1 MKLKNDIV
9 NLIVRVEHHLCP
21 QYCGVVD
28 RRRVIAFLLLTISEL
43 IIIPYHIMLFLLVKE
58 PYGLSLCGL
67 HTFVF
72 CILQFL
78 VWKRKIAFVKG
89 ISSLYFLMFAKLA
102 LDSVFCINF
111 GFANDNLSVI
121 CNLFVVFILAIT
133 ALSQTLYKTCIII
146 TVGMIPML
154 LIYLF
159 STPLVPA
166 LFSTPLVPALFSM
179 KTIFLG
185 FMMLVYV
192 TVYNMSIVTKG
203 LRQPKRMARVENKAL
218 NMLADL
224 KDNEPEAAESLM
236 KRLTPDVREK
246 IITHASKHLFNEEL
260 DRVAWDQVCDGLTFS
275 EKEICK
281 LILQGHT
288 LKEICAELNKSES
301 NITSQRCHIRKK
313 LNMDRRDDLRRTLEV
328 RFYDAQKQVKKSEAE
343 NS

>member
-28 RRRVIAFLLLTISEL
+28 RRRIIAFLLLTISEL

-58 PYGLSLCGL
+58 PYGFSLCGL
-67 HTFVF
+67 HTLLF
-72 CILQFL
+72 CIMQFL
-78 VWKRKIAFVKG
+78 IWKRKIAFVKG
-89 ISSLYFLMFAKLA
+89 ISSLYLLLYAKLT
-102 LDSVFCINF
+102 LDSLLCINF
-111 GFANDNLSVI
+111 GLASDRLSIV
-121 CNLFVVFILAIT
+121 CNLFVIFILAIT
-133 ALSQTLYKTCIII
+133 ALSQMLHKTCAII
-146 TVGMIPML
+146 TVGMIPVL
-154 LIYLF
+154 LIYFF
-159 STPLVPA
+159 STSLMLA
-166 LFSTPLVPALFSM
+166 LFSLKAV
-179 KTIFLG
+179 FLG
-185 FMMLVYV
+185 FMLLLYV
-192 TVYNMSIVTKG
+192 AVYNMGIVTKG

-246 IITHASKHLFNEEL
+246 IITHASEHLFKEEL
-260 DRVAWDQVCDGLTFS
+260 DRVAWDQVCEGLTFS

-281 LILQGHT
+281 LILQGRT
-288 LKEICAELNKSES
+288 LKEICAKLNKSES

-328 RFYDAQKQVKKSEAE
+328 RFYDAQKQVKKSGAE

>member
-1 MKLKNDIV
+1 MKLKNDMV

-21 QYCGVVD
+21 LYCGVVD
-28 RRRVIAFLLLTISEL
+28 RRRIIAFLLLTISEL
-43 IIIPYHIMLFLLVKE
+43 IIIPYHIMLFLVMKE
-58 PYGLSLCGL
+58 SYGLSLCCL

-72 CILQFL
+72 CLLQFL

-89 ISSLYFLMFAKLA
+89 ISSLYLLMFAKLA

-111 GFANDNLSVI
+111 GLANDNLSVI
-121 CNLFVVFILAIT
+121 SNLFVVFILAIT
-133 ALSQTLYKTCIII
+133 ALSQALYKTCTI

-159 STPLVPA
+159 SIPLMSV
-166 LFSTPLVPALFSM
+166 LFSL

-192 TVYNMSIVTKG
+192 AVYNMSIVTKG

-224 KDNEPEAAESLM
+224 KDNQPEAAESLM
-236 KRLTPDVREK
+236 KRLTPDVRQK
-246 IITHASKHLFNEEL
+246 IITHASEHLFNEEL
-260 DRVAWDQVCDGLTFS
+260 NRVAWDQVCDGLTFS

>member
-1 MKLKNDIV
+1 MKLKSDIV

-28 RRRVIAFLLLTISEL
+28 RRRIIAFLLLTISEL
-43 IIIPYHIMLFLLVKE
+43 IIIPYHIMLFLVMKE
-58 PYGLSLCGL
+58 SYGLSLCCL

-72 CILQFL
+72 CLLQFL

-111 GFANDNLSVI
+111 GLANDNLSVI

-133 ALSQTLYKTCIII
+133 ALSQALYKTCTII
-146 TVGMIPML
+146 TVGMIPLL

-159 STPLVPA
+159 SIPLM
-166 LFSTPLVPALFSM
+166 SALFSM

-185 FMMLVYV
+185 FMML
-192 TVYNMSIVTKG
+192 VYNMSIVTKG

-224 KDNEPEAAESLM
+224 KDNQPEAAESLM

-246 IITHASKHLFNEEL
+246 IITHASEHLFNEEL
-260 DRVAWDQVCDGLTFS
+260 NRVAWDQVCDGLTFS

>member
-1 MKLKNDIV
+1 M
-9 NLIVRVEHHLCP
+9 RVEHHLCP

-67 HTFVF
+67 YTFVF
-72 CILQFL
+72 CILQL
-78 VWKRKIAFVKG
+78 LIWKRKIAFVKG
-89 ISSLYFLMFAKLA
+89 ISSLYLLMFAKLA

-111 GFANDNLSVI
+111 GFANDDLSVI

-133 ALSQTLYKTCIII
+133 ALSQTLYKTCAII

-159 STPLVPA
+159 STPLM
-166 LFSTPLVPALFSM
+166 PALFSM
-179 KTIFLG
+179 KAVFLG

-192 TVYNMSIVTKG
+192 AVYNMSIVTKG

-236 KRLTPDVREK
+236 KRLTPDVRQK
-246 IITHASKHLFNEEL
+246 IITHASEHLYNEEL
-260 DRVAWDQVCDGLTFS
+260 NRVAWDQVCDGLTFS

-343 NS
+343 

>member
-1 MKLKNDIV
+1 MKLKNDMV

-21 QYCGVVD
+21 LYCGVVD
-28 RRRVIAFLLLTISEL
+28 RRRIIAFLLLTISEL
-43 IIIPYHIMLFLLVKE
+43 IIIPYHIMLFLVMKE
-58 PYGLSLCGL
+58 SYGLSLCCL

-72 CILQFL
+72 CLLQFL

-89 ISSLYFLMFAKLA
+89 ISSLYLLMFAKLA

-111 GFANDNLSVI
+111 GLANDNLSVI
-121 CNLFVVFILAIT
+121 SNLFVVFILAIT
-133 ALSQTLYKTCIII
+133 ALSQALYKTCTII

-159 STPLVPA
+159 SIPLMSV
-166 LFSTPLVPALFSM
+166 LFSL

-192 TVYNMSIVTKG
+192 AVYNMSIVTKG

-224 KDNEPEAAESLM
+224 KDNKPEAESLM

-246 IITHASKHLFNEEL
+246 IITHASEHLFNEEL
-260 DRVAWDQVCDGLTFS
+260 NRVAWDQVCDGLTFS

-281 LILQGHT
+281 LILQGRT

>member
-1 MKLKNDIV
+1 MYF
-9 NLIVRVEHHLCP
+9 LI
-21 QYCGVVD
+21 
-28 RRRVIAFLLLTISEL
+28 
-43 IIIPYHIMLFLLVKE
+43 
-58 PYGLSLCGL
+58 
-67 HTFVF
+67 
-72 CILQFL
+72 
-78 VWKRKIAFVKG
+78 WKRKIAFVKG

-111 GFANDNLSVI
+111 GFANDDLSVI

-133 ALSQTLYKTCIII
+133 ALSQTLYKTCAII

-159 STPLVPA
+159 STPLMPA
-166 LFSTPLVPALFSM
+166 LFSL
-179 KTIFLG
+179 KTVFLG

-192 TVYNMSIVTKG
+192 AVYNMSIVTKG

-224 KDNEPEAAESLM
+224 KDNQPEAAESLM
-236 KRLTPDVREK
+236 KRLTPDVRQK
-246 IITHASKHLFNEEL
+246 IITHASEHLFNEEL
-260 DRVAWDQVCDGLTFS
+260 NRVAWDQVCDGLTFS

>member
-28 RRRVIAFLLLTISEL
+28 RRRIIAFLLLTISEL

-89 ISSLYFLMFAKLA
+89 ISSLYLLMFAKLA
-102 LDSVFCINF
+102 LDSVFCLNF
-111 GFANDNLSVI
+111 GLANDDLSVI
-121 CNLFVVFILAIT
+121 SNLFVIFILAIT
-133 ALSQTLYKTCIII
+133 ALSQTLYKTCTII
-146 TVGMIPML
+146 TVGMIPLL

-159 STPLVPA
+159 STPLM
-166 LFSTPLVPALFSM
+166 PALFSM
-179 KTIFLG
+179 KAIFLG
-185 FMMLVYV
+185 FVMLVYV
-192 TVYNMSIVTKG
+192 AVYMSIVTKG

-224 KDNEPEAAESLM
+224 KDNELEAAESLM
-236 KRLTPDVREK
+236 NRLTPDVREK
-246 IITHASKHLFNEEL
+246 IITHASEHLFKEEL
-260 DRVAWDQVCDGLTFS
+260 DRVTWDQVCDGLTFS

-328 RFYDAQKQVKKSEAE
+328 RFYDAQKQVKKSGAE
-343 NS
+343 RS

>member
-1 MKLKNDIV
+1 MKLKNDMV

-21 QYCGVVD
+21 LYCGVVD
-28 RRRVIAFLLLTISEL
+28 RRRIIAFLLLTISEL
-43 IIIPYHIMLFLLVKE
+43 IIIPYHIMLFLVMKE
-58 PYGLSLCGL
+58 SYGLSLCCL

-72 CILQFL
+72 CLLQFL

-89 ISSLYFLMFAKLA
+89 ISSLYLLMFAKLA

-111 GFANDNLSVI
+111 GLANDNLSVI
-121 CNLFVVFILAIT
+121 SNLFVVFILAIT
-133 ALSQTLYKTCIII
+133 ALSQALYKTCTII

-159 STPLVPA
+159 SIPLMSV
-166 LFSTPLVPALFSM
+166 LFSL
-179 KTIFLG
+179 KTVFLG

-192 TVYNMSIVTKG
+192 AVYNMSIVTKG

-224 KDNEPEAAESLM
+224 KDNQPEAESLM
-236 KRLTPDVREK
+236 KRLTPDVRQK
-246 IITHASKHLFNEEL
+246 IITHASEHLFKEEL
-260 DRVAWDQVCDGLTFS
+260 DRVAWDQVCDVLTFS

-281 LILQGHT
+281 LILQGRT

>member
-1 MKLKNDIV
+1 
-9 NLIVRVEHHLCP
+9 
-21 QYCGVVD
+21 
-28 RRRVIAFLLLTISEL
+28 
-43 IIIPYHIMLFLLVKE
+43 
-58 PYGLSLCGL
+58 
-67 HTFVF
+67 
-72 CILQFL
+72 
-78 VWKRKIAFVKG
+78 
-89 ISSLYFLMFAKLA
+89 MFAKLA

-133 ALSQTLYKTCIII
+133 ALSQTLYKTCTII

-154 LIYLF
+154 LIY
-159 STPLVPA
+159 

-192 TVYNMSIVTKG
+192 AVYNMSIVTKG

-246 IITHASKHLFNEEL
+246 IITHASEHLFNEEL

>member
-1 MKLKNDIV
+1 MKLKNDVV

-28 RRRVIAFLLLTISEL
+28 RRRIIAFLLLTISEL
-43 IIIPYHIMLFLLVKE
+43 IIIPYHIMLFLQIKE
-58 PYGLSLCGL
+58 PYGLSLCCL
-67 HTFVF
+67 HSLLF
-72 CILQFL
+72 CIMQFL

-89 ISSLYFLMFAKLA
+89 ISALYILMYVKLA

-111 GFANDNLSVI
+111 GLANDNLSVI
-121 CNLFVVFILAIT
+121 CNLFVIFILAIT
-133 ALSQTLYKTCIII
+133 ALSQTLYKTCTII
-146 TVGMIPML
+146 TVGMIPIL

-159 STPLVPA
+159 NTPLM
-166 LFSTPLVPALFSM
+166 LVLFSM

-185 FMMLVYV
+185 FVMLVYV
-192 TVYNMSIVTKG
+192 AVYNMSIVTKG

-224 KDNEPEAAESLM
+224 KDNQPEAAESLM
-236 KRLTPDVREK
+236 KRLTPDVRQK
-246 IITHASKHLFNEEL
+246 IINHASEHLFNEEL
-260 DRVAWDQVCDGLTFS
+260 NRVAWDQVCDGLTFS

-313 LNMDRRDDLRRTLEV
+313 MNLDRRDDLRRTLEV
-328 RFYDAQKQVKKSEAE
+328 RFYDAQKQVQKSEAE
-343 NS
+343 SS

>member
-1 MKLKNDIV
+1 MKLKNDMV

-21 QYCGVVD
+21 LYCGVVD
-28 RRRVIAFLLLTISEL
+28 RRRIIAFLLLTISEL
-43 IIIPYHIMLFLLVKE
+43 IIIPYHIMLFLVMKE
-58 PYGLSLCGL
+58 SYGLSLCCL

-72 CILQFL
+72 CLLQFL

-89 ISSLYFLMFAKLA
+89 ISSLYLLMFAKLA

-111 GFANDNLSVI
+111 GLANDNLSVI
-121 CNLFVVFILAIT
+121 SNLFVVFILAIT
-133 ALSQTLYKTCIII
+133 ALSQALYKTCTII

-159 STPLVPA
+159 SIPLMSV
-166 LFSTPLVPALFSM
+166 LFSL

-192 TVYNMSIVTKG
+192 AVYNMSIVTKG

-224 KDNEPEAAESLM
+224 KDNQPEAAESLM

-246 IITHASKHLFNEEL
+246 IITHASEHLFNEEL

-275 EKEICK
+275 EKKICK
-281 LILQGHT
+281 LILQGRT

>member
-1 MKLKNDIV
+1 MKLKSDIV

-67 HTFVF
+67 HAFVF

-102 LDSVFCINF
+102 LDCVFCINF

-166 LFSTPLVPALFSM
+166 LFSM

-192 TVYNMSIVTKG
+192 AVYNMSIVTKG

-246 IITHASKHLFNEEL
+246 IITHASKHQYC
-260 DRVAWDQVCDGLTFS
+260 VKLTFNR
-275 EKEICK
+275 
-281 LILQGHT
+281 L
-288 LKEICAELNKSES
+288 
-301 NITSQRCHIRKK
+301 
-313 LNMDRRDDLRRTLEV
+313 
-328 RFYDAQKQVKKSEAE
+328 
-343 NS
+343 

>member
-1 MKLKNDIV
+1 MKLKNDMV

-21 QYCGVVD
+21 LYCGVVD
-28 RRRVIAFLLLTISEL
+28 RRRIIAFLLLTISEL
-43 IIIPYHIMLFLLVKE
+43 IIPYHIMLFLVMKE
-58 PYGLSLCGL
+58 SYGLSLCCL

-72 CILQFL
+72 CLLQFL

-89 ISSLYFLMFAKLA
+89 ISSLYLLMFAKLA

-111 GFANDNLSVI
+111 GLANDNLSVI
-121 CNLFVVFILAIT
+121 SNLFVVFILAIT
-133 ALSQTLYKTCIII
+133 ALSQALYKTCTII

-159 STPLVPA
+159 SIPLMSV
-166 LFSTPLVPALFSM
+166 LFSL

-192 TVYNMSIVTKG
+192 AVYNMSIVTKG

-224 KDNEPEAAESLM
+224 KDNQPEAAESLM
-236 KRLTPDVREK
+236 KRLTPDVRQK
-246 IITHASKHLFNEEL
+246 IITHASEHLFNEEL
-260 DRVAWDQVCDGLTFS
+260 NRVAWDQVCDGLTFS

-281 LILQGHT
+281 LILQGRT

>member
-28 RRRVIAFLLLTISEL
+28 RRRIIAFLLLTISEL
-43 IIIPYHIMLFLLVKE
+43 VIIPYHIMLFLLLKE
-58 PYGLSLCGL
+58 PYGLSLCCL
-67 HTFVF
+67 HSLLF
-72 CILQFL
+72 CIMQFL
-78 VWKRKIAFVKG
+78 IWKRKIAFVKG

-111 GFANDNLSVI
+111 GLANDNLSVVS
-121 CNLFVVFILAIT
+121 NLFVVFILAIT
-133 ALSQTLYKTCIII
+133 ALSQALYKTCTII

-159 STPLVPA
+159 SIPLMPV
-166 LFSTPLVPALFSM
+166 LFSM
-179 KTIFLG
+179 KTVFLG

-192 TVYNMSIVTKG
+192 AVYNMSIVTKG
-203 LRQPKRMARVENKAL
+203 LRQPKRMGRVENKAL

-224 KDNEPEAAESLM
+224 KDNQPEAAESLM

-246 IITHASKHLFNEEL
+246 IITHASEHLFNEEL
-260 DRVAWDQVCDGLTFS
+260 NRVAWDQVCDGLTFS

-328 RFYDAQKQVKKSEAE
+328 RFYDAQKQVKKSEVE

>member
-1 MKLKNDIV
+1 
-9 NLIVRVEHHLCP
+9 
-21 QYCGVVD
+21 
-28 RRRVIAFLLLTISEL
+28 
-43 IIIPYHIMLFLLVKE
+43 
-58 PYGLSLCGL
+58 
-67 HTFVF
+67 
-72 CILQFL
+72 
-78 VWKRKIAFVKG
+78 
-89 ISSLYFLMFAKLA
+89 
-102 LDSVFCINF
+102 
-111 GFANDNLSVI
+111 
-121 CNLFVVFILAIT
+121 
-133 ALSQTLYKTCIII
+133 
-146 TVGMIPML
+146 
-154 LIYLF
+154 
-159 STPLVPA
+159 
-166 LFSTPLVPALFSM
+166 
-179 KTIFLG
+179 
-185 FMMLVYV
+185 MMLVYV
-192 TVYNMSIVTKG
+192 AVYNMSIVTKG

-328 RFYDAQKQVKKSEAE
+328 RFYDAQKQVKSQKPRTPDFYGYSYFLDNYSSNLRNAFGRYWMM
-343 NS
+343 SLAMRLSLPRSLAARSPARP

>member
-1 MKLKNDIV
+1 
-9 NLIVRVEHHLCP
+9 
-21 QYCGVVD
+21 
-28 RRRVIAFLLLTISEL
+28 
-43 IIIPYHIMLFLLVKE
+43 
-58 PYGLSLCGL
+58 
-67 HTFVF
+67 
-72 CILQFL
+72 
-78 VWKRKIAFVKG
+78 
-89 ISSLYFLMFAKLA
+89 MFAKLA

-111 GFANDNLSVI
+111 GLANDNLSVI
-121 CNLFVVFILAIT
+121 SNLFVVFILAIT
-133 ALSQTLYKTCIII
+133 ALSQALYKTCTII

-159 STPLVPA
+159 SIPLMSV
-166 LFSTPLVPALFSM
+166 LFSL

-192 TVYNMSIVTKG
+192 AVYNMSIVTKG

-224 KDNEPEAAESLM
+224 KDNQPEAAESLM
-236 KRLTPDVREK
+236 KRLTPDVRQK
-246 IITHASKHLFNEEL
+246 IITHASEHLFKEEL

>member
-28 RRRVIAFLLLTISEL
+28 RRRIIAFLLLTISEL
-43 IIIPYHIMLFLLVKE
+43 IIIPYHIVLFLLVKE

-78 VWKRKIAFVKG
+78 IWKRKIAFVKG
-89 ISSLYFLMFAKLA
+89 ISSLYLLMFAKLA

-111 GFANDNLSVI
+111 GLPNDNLSVI

-133 ALSQTLYKTCIII
+133 ALSQTLYKTCTII
-146 TVGMIPML
+146 TAGMIPIL

-159 STPLVPA
+159 TTPLM
-166 LFSTPLVPALFSM
+166 PALFSM
-179 KTIFLG
+179 KTVFLG
-185 FMMLVYV
+185 FVMLVYV
-192 TVYNMSIVTKG
+192 AVYNVTKG

-224 KDNEPEAAESLM
+224 KDNELEAAESLM
-236 KRLTPDVREK
+236 KRLTPDVRKK
-246 IITHASKHLFNEEL
+246 IITHASEHLFNEEL

-281 LILQGHT
+281 LILQGRS
-288 LKEICAELNKSES
+288 LKEICAKLNKSES

-328 RFYDAQKQVKKSEAE
+328 RFYDAQKQVKKSGAE
-343 NS
+343 SS

>member
-1 MKLKNDIV
+1 MKLKNDMV

-21 QYCGVVD
+21 LYCGVVD
-28 RRRVIAFLLLTISEL
+28 RRRIIAFLLLTISEL
-43 IIIPYHIMLFLLVKE
+43 IIIPYHIMLFLVMKE
-58 PYGLSLCGL
+58 SYGLSLCCL

-72 CILQFL
+72 CLLQFL
-78 VWKRKIAFVKG
+78 VWKRKIA
-89 ISSLYFLMFAKLA
+89 ISSLYLLMFAKLA

-111 GFANDNLSVI
+111 GLANDNLSVI
-121 CNLFVVFILAIT
+121 SNLFVVFILAIT
-133 ALSQTLYKTCIII
+133 ALSQALYKTCTII

-159 STPLVPA
+159 SIPLMSV
-166 LFSTPLVPALFSM
+166 LFSL

-192 TVYNMSIVTKG
+192 AVYNMSIVTKG

-224 KDNEPEAAESLM
+224 KDNQPEAAESLM
-236 KRLTPDVREK
+236 KRLTPDVRQK
-246 IITHASKHLFNEEL
+246 IITHASEHLFNEEL
-260 DRVAWDQVCDGLTFS
+260 NRVAWDQVCDGLTFS

-281 LILQGHT
+281 LILQGRT